1 MPISVVARTGL
12 GADKNEPA
20 YEFGVAERKGLRD
33 VSADRET
40 EDIDVCKSQSMDE
53 CGCVVSLRPDRIRG
67 LAAGAGNASIVQQND
82 RTIRGQSISEC
93 WIPVV
98 HAAAPGNAAGIT
110 VACR

>member
-20 YEFGVAERKGLRD
+20 YEFGVAERKDLRD

-53 CGCVVSLRPDRIRG
+53 CGCLVSLRPDRIRG
-67 LAAGAGNASIVQQND
+67 LTAGAGNASIVQQNAG
-82 RTIRGQSISEC
+82 RF
-93 WIPVV
+93 
-98 HAAAPGNAAGIT
+98 AASPSVSAGSQWSMPPP
-110 VACR
+110 REMLQE